1 MNSVHGKYIRVSRG
15 NKHYYLGMYLDLSIR
30 EEVRLTMVD
39 YLKKLIEDLP

>member
-1 MNSVHGKYIRVSRG
+1 MNSVHGKYIQVSRG
-15 NKHYYLGMYLDLSIR
+15 NKHYYLGVYLDLSIQ